1 MKKRWIGIV
10 LACCVCLAGTGLTA
24 CGGEQ
29 AVTVPYDD
37 MIHEDGS
44 YDENIFYRNDCEIL
58 APDCQVLKITEGE
71 EQFDRVSQ

>member
-44 YDENIFYRNDCEIL
+44 YDENIFTATIAKFLRPTVRY
-58 APDCQVLKITEGE
+58 
-71 EQFDRVSQ
+71 